1 VIVGLLH
8 PGEMGS
14 AVGTALQSVGH
25 EVVWASDGR
34 SGATHRRAETFRD
47 VGSIER
53 LALESEVVLSIC
65 PPHAALEVACAVP
78 GDALYVDANAIS
90 PARAREIAAV
100 RPQFVDGGI
109 VGPPPQ
115 IAGETRLYLS
125 GSRAAEV
132 AVLFDGSIVETRIV
146 PDASAMKMTY
156 AAWSKG
162 TAAMLLAIREVA
174 RHYGVE
180 EELRAEW
187 NRSVPNLPARLASA
201 EQSAASKGWRWI
213 GEMEE
218 IADTFAAAGEPDG
231 FHRAAAEVF
240 KGV

>member
-14 AVGTALQSVGH
+14 AVGAALQAVGH
-25 EVVWASDGR
+25 EIVWASDGR
-34 SGATHRRAETFRD
+34 TEATRRRADGFRD
-47 VGSIER
+47 AGSIEQ
-53 LALESEVVLSIC
+53 LARESEVVLSIC
-65 PPHAALEVACAVP
+65 PPHAALGVARAVQ

-90 PARAREIAAV
+90 PARAREVAAV
-100 RPQFVDGGI
+100 KPQFVDGGI
-109 VGPPPQ
+109 VGPPPEM
-115 IAGETRLYLS
+115 AGETRLYLS
-125 GSRAAEV
+125 GPRADEV
-132 AVLFDGSIVETRIV
+132 AELFDGSIVETRIV
-146 PDASAMKMTY
+146 RDASAVKMTY

-162 TAAMLLAIREVA
+162 TAAMLLAIRDVA

-180 EELRAEW
+180 DELRAEW

-218 IADTFAAAGEPDG
+218 IADAFAAAGQPEG

-240 KGV
+240 RGA

>member
-1 VIVGLLH
+1 
-8 PGEMGS
+8 
-14 AVGTALQSVGH
+14 
-25 EVVWASDGR
+25 
-34 SGATHRRAETFRD
+34 
-47 VGSIER
+47 
-53 LALESEVVLSIC
+53 
-65 PPHAALEVACAVP
+65 
-78 GDALYVDANAIS
+78 
-90 PARAREIAAV
+90 V

-125 GSRAAEV
+125 GSRADEV
-132 AVLFDGSIVETRIV
+132 AALFDGSIVETRIV

>member
-1 VIVGLLH
+1 VIVGLVH

-14 AVGTALQSVGH
+14 AVGAALQAAGH
-25 EVVWASDGR
+25 EVVWASAGR
-34 SGATHRRAETFRD
+34 SDATRRRADGFRD
-47 VGSIER
+47 AGSIEQ
-53 LALESEVVLSIC
+53 LARESEVVLSIC
-65 PPHAALEVACAVP
+65 PPHAALDVARAVQ

-90 PARAREIAAV
+90 PARALEVAAV
-100 RPQFVDGGI
+100 KPQFVDGGI

-115 IAGETRLYLS
+115 VAGETRLYLS
-125 GSRAAEV
+125 GPRADEV
-132 AVLFDGSIVETRIV
+132 AGLFDGSIVETRIV
-146 PDASAMKMTY
+146 RDASAVKMTY

-162 TAAMLLAIREVA
+162 TAAMLLAIRDVA
-174 RHYGVE
+174 RYYGVE
-180 EELRAEW
+180 DELRAEW

-218 IADTFAAAGEPDG
+218 IADSFAAAGQPEG

-240 KGV
+240 RGG